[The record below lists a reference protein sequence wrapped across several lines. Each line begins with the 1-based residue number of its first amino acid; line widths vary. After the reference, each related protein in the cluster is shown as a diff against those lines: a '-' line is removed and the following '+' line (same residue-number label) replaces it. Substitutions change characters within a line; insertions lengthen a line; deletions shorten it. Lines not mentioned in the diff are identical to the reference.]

1 MRVYFPTLRLPAAL
15 DVMTLPIKRTE
26 NFTRFY
32 SSDGILHLQRGVPHL
47 QRGVPHLQRGVPHLQ
62 RDQTLMRMH
71 IHDGP
76 AAALQTT
83 LFSFNLPC
91 VVDFSTLVDDEPWWQ
106 VPVPHVVCE
115 VRRVAY
121 EVNATI
127 TLVLETEW
135 TADASTCHF
144 FFELETSEP
153 PLAAVQSAAS
163 DILKGINSLQGLA

>member
-47 QRGVPHLQRGVPHLQ
+47 QR
-62 RDQTLMRMH
+62 DQTLMRMH
-71 IHDGP
+71 IQDGP

-91 VVDFSTLVDDEPWWQ
+91 VVDFSALVDDEPWWQ

-115 VRRVAY
+115 VRRNAY
-121 EVNATI
+121 EVTATI
-127 TLVLETEW
+127 TLVIETEW

-153 PLAAVQSAAS
+153 PLAAVQSAAP
-163 DILKGINSLQGLA
+163 DILKGLNSLQGLA

>member
-1 MRVYFPTLRLPAAL
+1 MRVYFPTLRLPAAPKPEPDAVPDAL
-15 DVMTLPIKRTE
+15 IKRTE

-32 SSDGILHLQRGVPHL
+32 SSDGILHLQRGVP
-47 QRGVPHLQRGVPHLQ
+47 RGVSHLHL
-62 RDQTLMRMH
+62 DQTLMRMH

>member
-1 MRVYFPTLRLPAAL
+1 MRVYFPTLRLPAAPEL
-15 DVMTLPIKRTE
+15 DVPVKRTE
-26 NFTRFY
+26 KFTRFY
-32 SSDGILHLQRGVPHL
+32 SSDGILHLRRSVSHL
-47 QRGVPHLQRGVPHLQ
+47 RH
-62 RDQTLMRMH
+62 DQTLMRMH
-71 IHDGP
+71 IQDGP

-115 VRRVAY
+115 VQRNAY
-121 EVNATI
+121 EVTATI

-135 TADASTCHF
+135 TADASTCHV

-153 PLAAVQSAAS
+153 PLAAVQSAAP
-163 DILKGINSLQGLA
+163 DI

>member
-1 MRVYFPTLRLPAAL
+1 MRVYFPTLRLPAAPEPDAL
-15 DVMTLPIKRTE
+15 IKRTE

-32 SSDGILHLQRGVPHL
+32 SSDGILHLQRGVPRGIPHL
-47 QRGVPHLQRGVPHLQ
+47 PRGVSHLHL
-62 RDQTLMRMH
+62 DQTLMRMH
-71 IHDGP
+71 IQDGP
-76 AAALQTT
+76 ATALQTT

-153 PLAAVQSAAS
+153 PLAAVQIAAP
-163 DILKGINSLQGLA
+163 DILKGLNSLQGLA